1 MASQIPTNKLSVGSE
16 DFSCGV
22 SAVGEVLID

>member
-1 MASQIPTNKLSVGSE
+1 VSVSSE
-16 DFSCGV
+16 DFRGGV